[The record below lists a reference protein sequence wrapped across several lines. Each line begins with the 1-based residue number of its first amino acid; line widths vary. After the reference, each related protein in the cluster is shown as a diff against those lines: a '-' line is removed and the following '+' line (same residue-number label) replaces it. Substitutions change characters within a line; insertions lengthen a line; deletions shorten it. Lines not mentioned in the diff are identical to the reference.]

1 MMTSGGTSIA
11 QFEISRDGQAVT
23 ADGRPIWRARF
34 SVDVEPMGPVHA
46 QVTLLGNRAAVML
59 WAERPHSAARLR
71 ESSTLLADALRQ
83 AELEPGDIH
92 CRAGAPT
99 VPRASLPAAGRFLDR
114 AS

>member
-1 MMTSGGTSIA
+1 MTSAGTSIA
-11 QFEISRDGQAVT
+11 QFEISRDGQA
-23 ADGRPIWRARF
+23 AISDGRAIWRARF

-46 QVTLLGNRAAVML
+46 QVSLLGNRATVML

-71 ESSTLLADALRQ
+71 EGSARLAEALRQ

-92 CRAGAPT
+92 CRTGAPT
-99 VPRASLPAAGRFLDR
+99 VPRESVPAAGQFLDR